1 MNYPFFC
8 LKIYLLIKDEILY
21 LSYSFICVMRI
32 KLIIFY
38 FLSIPFLA
46 FAQKDSLSIG
56 DRYAEDQ
63 LYFSVSYSQLF
74 DQPTGIT
81 KSNFSY
87 ALSGGFIKDIILNK
101 SGTIAIAGGIGLGYD
116 FFNHELKV
124 DEVDGITV
132 FTNDIATSKNIFKSY
147 NLEFP
152 FEIRWRTS
160 TAIKYNFWR
169 IYTGVK
175 FLYNL
180 DNNFQYRDSD
190 ENQFKYSNVSAY
202 NKLQYGLTISA
213 GYDAFTMNVF
223 YGLSPVFKNGLLNE
237 KAVDT
242 KILKFGLIFYF
253 L

>member
-1 MNYPFFC
+1 MRNPFILLYF
-8 LKIYLLIKDEILY
+8 LLIT
-21 LSYSFICVMRI
+21 
-32 KLIIFY
+32 
-38 FLSIPFLA
+38 FLT
-46 FAQKDSLSIG
+46 FAQKDSLRLG
-56 DRYAEDQ
+56 DRYADDQ
-63 LYFSVSYSQLF
+63 IYISVSYSQLY

-101 SGTIAIAGGIGLGYD
+101 SGSIAIAGGIGLGYD

-124 DEVDGITV
+124 DEVGRTTV
-132 FTNDIATSKNIFKSY
+132 FTNDITTSKNIFKSY

-180 DNNFQYRDSD
+180 DNNFQYVDANS
-190 ENQFKYSNVSAY
+190 NLIKYRKVSSY

-223 YGLSPVFKNGLLNE
+223 YGLSPVFKNGLLNG

>member
-1 MNYPFFC
+1 MRNRFTLLYF
-8 LKIYLLIKDEILY
+8 LLI
-21 LSYSFICVMRI
+21 SF
-32 KLIIFY
+32 LT
-38 FLSIPFLA
+38 
-46 FAQKDSLSIG
+46 FAQKDSLSLG
-56 DRYAEDQ
+56 DRYADDQ
-63 LYFSVSYSQLF
+63 IYFSVSYSQLYN
-74 DQPTGIT
+74 QPTGIT

-124 DEVDGITV
+124 DEVGGTTV
-132 FTNDIATSKNIFKSY
+132 FTNDITTSKNIFKSY

-180 DNNFQYRDSD
+180 DNNFQYIDANS
-190 ENQFKYSNVSAY
+190 NLIKYRKVSSY

-223 YGLSPVFKNGLLNE
+223 YGLSPVFKNGLLNG

>member
-1 MNYPFFC
+1 MRNLF
-8 LKIYLLIKDEILY
+8 ILL
-21 LSYSFICVMRI
+21 
-32 KLIIFY
+32 Y
-38 FLSIPFLA
+38 FLVIPFLT
-46 FAQKDSLSIG
+46 FAQKDSLSLG
-56 DRYAEDQ
+56 DRYADDQ
-63 LYFSVSYSQLF
+63 IYFSVSYSQLYN
-74 DQPTGIT
+74 QPTGIT
-81 KSNFSY
+81 KSKFSY
-87 ALSGGFIKDIILNK
+87 ALSGGFIKDVILNK

-124 DEVDGITV
+124 DEVGGTTV
-132 FTNDIATSKNIFKSY
+132 FTNDITTSKNIFKSY

-180 DNNFQYRDSD
+180 DNNFQYIDANS
-190 ENQFKYSNVSAY
+190 NLIKYRKVSSY

-223 YGLSPVFKNGLLNE
+223 YGLSPVFKNGLLNG
-237 KAVDT
+237 KVVDT

>member
-1 MNYPFFC
+1 MRNPFILLYF
-8 LKIYLLIKDEILY
+8 LLIT
-21 LSYSFICVMRI
+21 
-32 KLIIFY
+32 
-38 FLSIPFLA
+38 FLT
-46 FAQKDSLSIG
+46 FAQKDSLRLG
-56 DRYAEDQ
+56 DRYADDQ
-63 LYFSVSYSQLF
+63 IYISVSYSQLY

-101 SGTIAIAGGIGLGYD
+101 SGSIAIAGGIGLGYD

-124 DEVDGITV
+124 DEVGRTTV
-132 FTNDIATSKNIFKSY
+132 FTNDITTSKNIFKSY

-180 DNNFQYRDSD
+180 DNNFQYIDANS
-190 ENQFKYSNVSAY
+190 NLIKYRKVSSY

-223 YGLSPVFKNGLLNE
+223 YGLSPVFKNGLLNG
-237 KAVDT
+237 KVVDT

>member
-1 MNYPFFC
+1 
-8 LKIYLLIKDEILY
+8 LY
-21 LSYSFICVMRI
+21 
-32 KLIIFY
+32 
-38 FLSIPFLA
+38 
-46 FAQKDSLSIG
+46 
-56 DRYAEDQ
+56 
-63 LYFSVSYSQLF
+63 

-124 DEVDGITV
+124 DEVDGTTV
-132 FTNDIATSKNIFKSY
+132 FTNDITTTKNIFKSY

-152 FEIRWRTS
+152 FELRWRTS
-160 TAIKYNFWR
+160 NAIKYNFWR

-180 DNNFQYRDSD
+180 DNNFQYIDVNS
-190 ENQFKYSNVSAY
+190 NLIKYRKVSSY
-202 NKLQYGLTISA
+202 NKLQYGLTLSA

-237 KAVDT
+237 KVVDT

>member
-21 LSYSFICVMRI
+21 LSYSFICVMRSR
-32 KLIIFY
+32 LIIFY

-124 DEVDGITV
+124 DEVDGTTV
-132 FTNDIATSKNIFKSY
+132 FTNDITTTKNIFKSY

-152 FEIRWRTS
+152 FELRWRTS
-160 TAIKYNFWR
+160 NAIKYNFWR

-180 DNNFQYRDSD
+180 DNNFQYIDVNS
-190 ENQFKYSNVSAY
+190 NLIKYRKVSSY
-202 NKLQYGLTISA
+202 NKLQYGLTLSA

-237 KAVDT
+237 KVVDT

>member
-1 MNYPFFC
+1 MRNRFTLLYF
-8 LKIYLLIKDEILY
+8 LLI
-21 LSYSFICVMRI
+21 SF
-32 KLIIFY
+32 LT
-38 FLSIPFLA
+38 
-46 FAQKDSLSIG
+46 FAQKDSLSLG
-56 DRYAEDQ
+56 DRYADDQ
-63 LYFSVSYSQLF
+63 IYFSVSYSQLYN
-74 DQPTGIT
+74 QPAGIT

-101 SGTIAIAGGIGLGYD
+101 SGSIAIAGGIGLGYD

-124 DEVDGITV
+124 DEVGGTTV
-132 FTNDIATSKNIFKSY
+132 FTNDITTSKNIFKSY

-180 DNNFQYRDSD
+180 DNNFQYIDANS
-190 ENQFKYSNVSAY
+190 NLIKYRKVSSY

-223 YGLSPVFKNGLLNE
+223 YGLSPVFKNGLLNG

>member
-1 MNYPFFC
+1 MRNPF
-8 LKIYLLIKDEILY
+8 ILL
-21 LSYSFICVMRI
+21 
-32 KLIIFY
+32 Y
-38 FLSIPFLA
+38 FLVIPFLT
-46 FAQKDSLSIG
+46 FAQKDSLSLG
-56 DRYAEDQ
+56 DRYADDQ
-63 LYFSVSYSQLF
+63 IYFSVSYSQLY

-124 DEVDGITV
+124 DEVDGTNV
-132 FTNDIATSKNIFKSY
+132 FTNDITTTKNIFKSY

-152 FEIRWRTS
+152 FELRWRTS
-160 TAIKYNFWR
+160 NAIKYNFWR

-180 DNNFQYRDSD
+180 DNNFQYIDVNS
-190 ENQFKYSNVSAY
+190 NLIKYRKVSSY
-202 NKLQYGLTISA
+202 NKLQYGLTLSA

>member
-1 MNYPFFC
+1 MRNRFTLLYF
-8 LKIYLLIKDEILY
+8 LLI
-21 LSYSFICVMRI
+21 SF
-32 KLIIFY
+32 LT
-38 FLSIPFLA
+38 
-46 FAQKDSLSIG
+46 FAQKDSLSLG
-56 DRYAEDQ
+56 DRYADDQ
-63 LYFSVSYSQLF
+63 VYFSVSYSQLYN
-74 DQPTGIT
+74 QPTGIT

-124 DEVDGITV
+124 DEVGGTTV
-132 FTNDIATSKNIFKSY
+132 FTNDITTSKNIFKSY

-180 DNNFQYRDSD
+180 DNNFQYIDANS
-190 ENQFKYSNVSAY
+190 NLIKYRKVSSY

-223 YGLSPVFKNGLLNE
+223 YGLSPVFKNGLLNG

>member
-1 MNYPFFC
+1 MRNPFILLYF
-8 LKIYLLIKDEILY
+8 LLIT
-21 LSYSFICVMRI
+21 
-32 KLIIFY
+32 
-38 FLSIPFLA
+38 FLT
-46 FAQKDSLSIG
+46 FAQKDSLRLG
-56 DRYAEDQ
+56 DRYADDQ
-63 LYFSVSYSQLF
+63 IYISVSYSQLY

-101 SGTIAIAGGIGLGYD
+101 SGSIAIAGGIGLGYD

-124 DEVDGITV
+124 DEVGRTTV
-132 FTNDIATSKNIFKSY
+132 FTNDITTSKNIFKSY

-180 DNNFQYRDSD
+180 DNNFQYVDANS
-190 ENQFKYSNVSAY
+190 NLIKYRKVSSY

-223 YGLSPVFKNGLLNE
+223 YGLSPVFKNALLNE

>member
-1 MNYPFFC
+1 MRNRF
-8 LKIYLLIKDEILY
+8 ILL
-21 LSYSFICVMRI
+21 
-32 KLIIFY
+32 Y
-38 FLSIPFLA
+38 FLVIPFLT
-46 FAQKDSLSIG
+46 FAQKDSLSLG
-56 DRYAEDQ
+56 DRYADDQ
-63 LYFSVSYSQLF
+63 IYFSVSYSQLY

-124 DEVDGITV
+124 DEVDGTTV
-132 FTNDIATSKNIFKSY
+132 FTNDITTAKNIFKSY

-160 TAIKYNFWR
+160 NAVKYNFWR

-180 DNNFQYRDSD
+180 DNNFQYIDVNS
-190 ENQFKYSNVSAY
+190 NLMKYRKVSSY

>member
-1 MNYPFFC
+1 MRNRFILLYF
-8 LKIYLLIKDEILY
+8 LLIT
-21 LSYSFICVMRI
+21 
-32 KLIIFY
+32 
-38 FLSIPFLA
+38 FLT
-46 FAQKDSLSIG
+46 FAQKDSLSLG
-56 DRYAEDQ
+56 DSYADDQ
-63 LYFSVSYSQLF
+63 IYFSVSYSQLY
-74 DQPTGIT
+74 DQPTEISKT
-81 KSNFSY
+81 NFSY
-87 ALSGGFIKDIILNK
+87 ALSGGFIKDVILNK

-124 DEVDGITV
+124 DEVDETTV
-132 FTNDIATSKNIFKSY
+132 FTNDITTSKNIFKSY

-180 DNNFQYRDSD
+180 DNNFQYVDANS
-190 ENQFKYSNVSAY
+190 NLIKYRKVSSY

-223 YGLSPVFKNGLLNE
+223 YGLSPVFKNALLNE

>member
-1 MNYPFFC
+1 MRNRF
-8 LKIYLLIKDEILY
+8 ILL
-21 LSYSFICVMRI
+21 
-32 KLIIFY
+32 Y
-38 FLSIPFLA
+38 FLVIPFLT
-46 FAQKDSLSIG
+46 FAQKDSLSLG
-56 DRYAEDQ
+56 DRYADDQ
-63 LYFSVSYSQLF
+63 IYFSVSYSQLY

-124 DEVDGITV
+124 DEVGRTTV
-132 FTNDIATSKNIFKSY
+132 FTNDITTSKNIFKSY

-180 DNNFQYRDSD
+180 DNNFQYVDANS
-190 ENQFKYSNVSAY
+190 NLIKYRKVSSY

-213 GYDAFTMNVF
+213 GYDVFTMNVF
-223 YGLSPVFKNGLLNE
+223 YGLSPVFKNGLLNG

>member
-1 MNYPFFC
+1 MRNRFTLLYF
-8 LKIYLLIKDEILY
+8 LLI
-21 LSYSFICVMRI
+21 SF
-32 KLIIFY
+32 LT
-38 FLSIPFLA
+38 
-46 FAQKDSLSIG
+46 FAQKDSLSLG
-56 DRYAEDQ
+56 DRYADDQ
-63 LYFSVSYSQLF
+63 LYFSVSYSQLYN
-74 DQPTGIT
+74 QPTGIT

-124 DEVDGITV
+124 DEVGGTTV
-132 FTNDIATSKNIFKSY
+132 FTNDITTSKNIFKSY

-180 DNNFQYRDSD
+180 DNNFQYVDANS
-190 ENQFKYSNVSAY
+190 NLIKYRKVSSY

-223 YGLSPVFKNGLLNE
+223 YGLSPVFKNGLLNG

>member
-1 MNYPFFC
+1 MRNRFILLYF
-8 LKIYLLIKDEILY
+8 LLIT
-21 LSYSFICVMRI
+21 
-32 KLIIFY
+32 
-38 FLSIPFLA
+38 FLT
-46 FAQKDSLSIG
+46 FAQKDSLSLG
-56 DRYAEDQ
+56 DSYADDQ
-63 LYFSVSYSQLF
+63 IYFSVSYSQLY
-74 DQPTGIT
+74 DQPTGISKT
-81 KSNFSY
+81 NFSY
-87 ALSGGFIKDIILNK
+87 ALSGGFIKDVILNK

-124 DEVDGITV
+124 DEADETTV
-132 FTNDIATSKNIFKSY
+132 FTNDITTSKNIFKSY

-152 FEIRWRTS
+152 FELRWRTS

-180 DNNFQYRDSD
+180 DNNFQYVDA
-190 ENQFKYSNVSAY
+190 NNNLIKYRKVSSY

-223 YGLSPVFKNGLLNE
+223 YGLSPVFKNALLNE

>member
-1 MNYPFFC
+1 MRNPFILLYF
-8 LKIYLLIKDEILY
+8 LLIT
-21 LSYSFICVMRI
+21 
-32 KLIIFY
+32 
-38 FLSIPFLA
+38 FLT
-46 FAQKDSLSIG
+46 FAQKDSLSLG
-56 DRYAEDQ
+56 DRYADDQ
-63 LYFSVSYSQLF
+63 IYISVSYSQLY

-101 SGTIAIAGGIGLGYD
+101 SGSIAIAGGIGLGYD

-124 DEVDGITV
+124 DEVGRTTV
-132 FTNDIATSKNIFKSY
+132 FTNDITTSKNIFKSY

-180 DNNFQYRDSD
+180 DNNFQYVDANS
-190 ENQFKYSNVSAY
+190 NLIKYRKVSSY

-213 GYDAFTMNVF
+213 GYDVFTMNVF
-223 YGLSPVFKNGLLNE
+223 YGLSPVFKNGLLNG

>member
-1 MNYPFFC
+1 MRNRF
-8 LKIYLLIKDEILY
+8 ILL
-21 LSYSFICVMRI
+21 C
-32 KLIIFY
+32 
-38 FLSIPFLA
+38 FLVIPFLT
-46 FAQKDSLSIG
+46 FAQKDSLSLG
-56 DRYAEDQ
+56 DRYADDQ
-63 LYFSVSYSQLF
+63 IYFSVSYSQLY

-101 SGTIAIAGGIGLGYD
+101 SGTISIAGGIGLGYD

-124 DEVDGITV
+124 DEIEGITV
-132 FTNDIATSKNIFKSY
+132 FTNDITTSKNIFKSF

-152 FEIRWRTS
+152 VEIRWRTS
-160 TAIKYNFWR
+160 TAKKYNFWR

-180 DNNFQYRDSD
+180 DNSFQYIDTNSKRF
-190 ENQFKYSNVSAY
+190 NYRKVSSY

-223 YGLSPVFKNGLLNE
+223 YGLSPVFKNSLLNG
-237 KAVDT
+237 KVLDT

>member
-1 MNYPFFC
+1 MRNPF
-8 LKIYLLIKDEILY
+8 ILLH
-21 LSYSFICVMRI
+21 
-32 KLIIFY
+32 
-38 FLSIPFLA
+38 FLVIPFLT
-46 FAQKDSLSIG
+46 FAQKDSLALG
-56 DRYAEDQ
+56 DRYADDQ
-63 LYFSVSYSQLF
+63 IYFSVSYSQLYN
-74 DQPTGIT
+74 QPTGIT

-124 DEVDGITV
+124 DEIDGTTV
-132 FTNDIATSKNIFKSY
+132 FTNDLTTSKNIFKSY
-147 NLEFP
+147 NLELP
-152 FEIRWRTS
+152 FELRWRTS

-180 DNNFQYRDSD
+180 DNNFQYIDVNS
-190 ENQFKYSNVSAY
+190 NLIKYRKVSSY
-202 NKLQYGLTISA
+202 NKLQYGLTLSA

-237 KAVDT
+237 RAVDT

>member
-1 MNYPFFC
+1 MRNPFILLYF
-8 LKIYLLIKDEILY
+8 LLIT
-21 LSYSFICVMRI
+21 
-32 KLIIFY
+32 
-38 FLSIPFLA
+38 FLT
-46 FAQKDSLSIG
+46 FAQKDSLRLG
-56 DRYAEDQ
+56 DRYADDQ
-63 LYFSVSYSQLF
+63 IYISVSYSQLY

-101 SGTIAIAGGIGLGYD
+101 SGSIAIAGGIGLGYD

-124 DEVDGITV
+124 DEVGRTTV
-132 FTNDIATSKNIFKSY
+132 FTNDITTFENIFKSY

-180 DNNFQYRDSD
+180 DNNFQYVDANS
-190 ENQFKYSNVSAY
+190 NLIKYRKVSSY

-223 YGLSPVFKNGLLNE
+223 YGLSPVFKNGLLNG

>member
-1 MNYPFFC
+1 MRNPFILLYF
-8 LKIYLLIKDEILY
+8 LLIT
-21 LSYSFICVMRI
+21 
-32 KLIIFY
+32 
-38 FLSIPFLA
+38 FLT
-46 FAQKDSLSIG
+46 FAQKDSLRLG
-56 DRYAEDQ
+56 DRYADDQ
-63 LYFSVSYSQLF
+63 IYISVSYSQLY

-101 SGTIAIAGGIGLGYD
+101 SGSIAIAGGIGLGYD

-124 DEVDGITV
+124 DEVGRTTV
-132 FTNDIATSKNIFKSY
+132 FTNDITTSKNIFKSY

-180 DNNFQYRDSD
+180 DNNFQYIDVNS
-190 ENQFKYSNVSAY
+190 NLIKYRKVSSY

-223 YGLSPVFKNGLLNE
+223 YGLSPIFKNALLNE

>member
-1 MNYPFFC
+1 MRNRFTLLYF
-8 LKIYLLIKDEILY
+8 LLI
-21 LSYSFICVMRI
+21 SF
-32 KLIIFY
+32 LT
-38 FLSIPFLA
+38 
-46 FAQKDSLSIG
+46 FAQKDSLSLG
-56 DRYAEDQ
+56 DRYADDQ
-63 LYFSVSYSQLF
+63 VYFSVSYSQLYN
-74 DQPTGIT
+74 QPTGIT

-87 ALSGGFIKDIILNK
+87 AISGGFIKDIILNK

-124 DEVDGITV
+124 DEVVGTTV
-132 FTNDIATSKNIFKSY
+132 FTNDITTSKNIFKSY

-180 DNNFQYRDSD
+180 DNNFQYIDANS
-190 ENQFKYSNVSAY
+190 NLIKYRKVSSY

-223 YGLSPVFKNGLLNE
+223 YGLSPVFKNGLLNG

>member
-21 LSYSFICVMRI
+21 LSYSFICVMRSR
-32 KLIIFY
+32 LILFY

-152 FEIRWRTS
+152 FELRWRTS

>member
-1 MNYPFFC
+1 MRNLF
-8 LKIYLLIKDEILY
+8 ILL
-21 LSYSFICVMRI
+21 
-32 KLIIFY
+32 Y
-38 FLSIPFLA
+38 FLVIPFLT
-46 FAQKDSLSIG
+46 FAQKDSLSLG
-56 DRYAEDQ
+56 DSYADDQ
-63 LYFSVSYSQLF
+63 IYFSVSYSQLY

-124 DEVDGITV
+124 DEVDGTTV
-132 FTNDIATSKNIFKSY
+132 FTNDITTTKNIFKSY

-152 FEIRWRTS
+152 FELRLRTS
-160 TAIKYNFWR
+160 NAIKYNFWR

-180 DNNFQYRDSD
+180 DNNFQYIDVNS
-190 ENQFKYSNVSAY
+190 NLIKYRKVSSY
-202 NKLQYGLTISA
+202 NKLQYGLTLSA

>member
-1 MNYPFFC
+1 MRNRFTLLYF
-8 LKIYLLIKDEILY
+8 LLI
-21 LSYSFICVMRI
+21 SF
-32 KLIIFY
+32 LT
-38 FLSIPFLA
+38 
-46 FAQKDSLSIG
+46 FAQKDSLSLG
-56 DRYAEDQ
+56 DRYADDQ
-63 LYFSVSYSQLF
+63 IYFSVSYSQLYN
-74 DQPTGIT
+74 QPTGIT

-124 DEVDGITV
+124 DEVGGTTV
-132 FTNDIATSKNIFKSY
+132 FTNDITTSKNIFKSY

-180 DNNFQYRDSD
+180 DNNFQYIDVNS
-190 ENQFKYSNVSAY
+190 NLIKYRKVSSY

>member
-1 MNYPFFC
+1 MRNRF
-8 LKIYLLIKDEILY
+8 ILL
-21 LSYSFICVMRI
+21 C
-32 KLIIFY
+32 
-38 FLSIPFLA
+38 FLVIPFLT
-46 FAQKDSLSIG
+46 FAQKDSLSLG
-56 DRYAEDQ
+56 DRYADDQ
-63 LYFSVSYSQLF
+63 IYFSVSYSQLY

-124 DEVDGITV
+124 DEIEGITV
-132 FTNDIATSKNIFKSY
+132 FTNDITASKNIFKSF

-152 FEIRWRTS
+152 VEIRWRTS
-160 TAIKYNFWR
+160 TAKKYNFWR

-180 DNNFQYRDSD
+180 DNSFQYIDTNSKRF
-190 ENQFKYSNVSAY
+190 NYRKVSSY

-223 YGLSPVFKNGLLNE
+223 YGLSPVFKNSLLNG
-237 KAVDT
+237 KVLDT

>member
-124 DEVDGITV
+124 DEINGTTV
-132 FTNDIATSKNIFKSY
+132 FTNDITTTKNIFKSY

-152 FEIRWRTS
+152 FELRWRTS
-160 TAIKYNFWR
+160 NAIKYNFWR

-180 DNNFQYRDSD
+180 DNNFQYIDVNS
-190 ENQFKYSNVSAY
+190 NLIKYRKVSSY
-202 NKLQYGLTISA
+202 NKLQYGLTLSA

-237 KAVDT
+237 KVVDT

>member
-1 MNYPFFC
+1 MRNRF
-8 LKIYLLIKDEILY
+8 ILL
-21 LSYSFICVMRI
+21 
-32 KLIIFY
+32 Y
-38 FLSIPFLA
+38 FLVIPFLT
-46 FAQKDSLSIG
+46 FAQKDSLSLG
-56 DRYAEDQ
+56 DRYADDQ
-63 LYFSVSYSQLF
+63 IYFSVSYSQLY

-124 DEVDGITV
+124 DEVDGTTV
-132 FTNDIATSKNIFKSY
+132 FTNDITTTKNILKSY

-152 FEIRWRTS
+152 FELRWRTS
-160 TAIKYNFWR
+160 NAIKYNFWR

-180 DNNFQYRDSD
+180 DNNFQYIDVNS
-190 ENQFKYSNVSAY
+190 NLIKYRKVSSY

>member
-1 MNYPFFC
+1 MRNRF
-8 LKIYLLIKDEILY
+8 ILL
-21 LSYSFICVMRI
+21 
-32 KLIIFY
+32 Y
-38 FLSIPFLA
+38 FLVIPFLT
-46 FAQKDSLSIG
+46 FAQKDSLSLG
-56 DRYAEDQ
+56 DRYADDQ
-63 LYFSVSYSQLF
+63 IYFSVSYSQLY

-124 DEVDGITV
+124 DEIEGITV
-132 FTNDIATSKNIFKSY
+132 FTNDITASKNIFKSF

-152 FEIRWRTS
+152 VEIRWRTS
-160 TAIKYNFWR
+160 TAKKYNFWR

-180 DNNFQYRDSD
+180 DNSFQYIDTNSKRF
-190 ENQFKYSNVSAY
+190 NYRKVSSY

-223 YGLSPVFKNGLLNE
+223 YGLTPVFKNSLLNG
-237 KAVDT
+237 KVLDT

>member
-1 MNYPFFC
+1 MRNRF
-8 LKIYLLIKDEILY
+8 ILL
-21 LSYSFICVMRI
+21 C
-32 KLIIFY
+32 
-38 FLSIPFLA
+38 FLVIPFLT
-46 FAQKDSLSIG
+46 FAQKDSLSLG
-56 DRYAEDQ
+56 DRYADDQ
-63 LYFSVSYSQLF
+63 IYFSVSYSQLY

-124 DEVDGITV
+124 DEIEGITV
-132 FTNDIATSKNIFKSY
+132 FTNDITASKNIFKSF

-152 FEIRWRTS
+152 VEIRWRTS
-160 TAIKYNFWR
+160 TAKKYNFWR

-180 DNNFQYRDSD
+180 DNSFQYIDTNSKRF
-190 ENQFKYSNVSAY
+190 NYRKVSSY

-223 YGLSPVFKNGLLNE
+223 YGLTPVFKNSLLNG
-237 KAVDT
+237 KVLDT

>member
-1 MNYPFFC
+1 MRNPFILLYF
-8 LKIYLLIKDEILY
+8 LLIT
-21 LSYSFICVMRI
+21 
-32 KLIIFY
+32 
-38 FLSIPFLA
+38 FLT
-46 FAQKDSLSIG
+46 FAQKDSLRLG
-56 DRYAEDQ
+56 DRYADDQ
-63 LYFSVSYSQLF
+63 IYISVSYSQLY

-101 SGTIAIAGGIGLGYD
+101 SGSIAIAGGIGLGYD

-124 DEVDGITV
+124 DEVGRTTV
-132 FTNDIATSKNIFKSY
+132 FTNDITTSKNIFKSY

-180 DNNFQYRDSD
+180 DNNFQYVDANS
-190 ENQFKYSNVSAY
+190 NLIKYRKVSSY

-213 GYDAFTMNVF
+213 GYDVFTMNVF
-223 YGLSPVFKNGLLNE
+223 YGLSPVFKNGLLNG

>member
-1 MNYPFFC
+1 MRNPFILLYF
-8 LKIYLLIKDEILY
+8 LLIT
-21 LSYSFICVMRI
+21 
-32 KLIIFY
+32 
-38 FLSIPFLA
+38 FLT
-46 FAQKDSLSIG
+46 FAQKDSLRLG
-56 DRYAEDQ
+56 DRYADDQ
-63 LYFSVSYSQLF
+63 IYISVSYSQLY

-101 SGTIAIAGGIGLGYD
+101 SGSIAIAGGIGLGYD

-124 DEVDGITV
+124 DEVGRTTV
-132 FTNDIATSKNIFKSY
+132 FTNDITTSKNIFKSY

-180 DNNFQYRDSD
+180 DNNFQYVDANS
-190 ENQFKYSNVSAY
+190 NLIKYRKVSSY

-213 GYDAFTMNVF
+213 GYDMFTMNVF
-223 YGLSPVFKNGLLNE
+223 YGLSPVFKNGLLNG

>member
-1 MNYPFFC
+1 MRNPF
-8 LKIYLLIKDEILY
+8 ILL
-21 LSYSFICVMRI
+21 
-32 KLIIFY
+32 Y
-38 FLSIPFLA
+38 FLVIPFLT
-46 FAQKDSLSIG
+46 FAQKDSLSLG
-56 DRYAEDQ
+56 DRYADDQ
-63 LYFSVSYSQLF
+63 IYFSVSYSQLY
-74 DQPTGIT
+74 DQPKGIT

-124 DEVDGITV
+124 DEIEGITV
-132 FTNDIATSKNIFKSY
+132 FTNDITASKNIFKSF

-152 FEIRWRTS
+152 VEIRWRTS
-160 TAIKYNFWR
+160 TAKKYNFWR

-180 DNNFQYRDSD
+180 DNSFQYIDTNSKRF
-190 ENQFKYSNVSAY
+190 NYRKVSSY

-223 YGLSPVFKNGLLNE
+223 YGLTPVFKNSLLNG
-237 KAVDT
+237 KVLDT